1 MSNFVRHLIVKK
13 YARLESPKLSIITL
27 KNYTPLRS
35 AGSNETKTRNT
46 EKRFLFPLTTTEVH
60 HYVKVNHHHRGYVL
74 KNINHMDCSFK
85 HHNCSSGI

>member
-35 AGSNETKTRNT
+35 AGSNETKTKNT
-46 EKRFLFPLTTTEVH
+46 EKETFSFSS
-60 HYVKVNHHHRGYVL
+60 HHHR
-74 KNINHMDCSFK
+74 
-85 HHNCSSGI
+85 SSSLREGKSSSSWLCVKKYKSHGLFI